1 MKSKGNIVFL
11 GMMGSGKTSIGKL
24 VSKTLKLN
32 FFDTDEVIEKHLGVK
47 ISKIFT
53 TKGEKYFRDIEMK
66 TTLNLLNKKK
76 IVLALGG
83 GAFLNKTI
91 RKEILQNH
99 ISFWLNLNS
108 ETIIARISYNNKRP
122 LVLNSSKKELLDL
135 IKKRSIIYS
144 KALYKINC
152 ENFTKKEIVN
162 KIVSI
167 CESKKINNKN

>member
-1 MKSKGNIVFL
+1 MKSRGNIVFL

-24 VSKTLKLN
+24 VSKTLRLN
-32 FFDTDEVIEKHLGVK
+32 FFDTDQVIEKNLGIKV
-47 ISKIFT
+47 SKIFA
-53 TKGEKYFRDIEMK
+53 TKGEKYFRDIEEK
-66 TTLNLLNKKK
+66 TTLNLLSKKR

-83 GAFLNKTI
+83 GTFVNKRV

-99 ISFWLNLNS
+99 ISFWLDLNS
-108 ETIIARISYNNKRP
+108 ETIITRVSNSNKRP
-122 LVLNSSKKELLDL
+122 LVLNSTKKELLDL

-152 ENFTKKEIVN
+152 ENFTKKEIVS

-167 CESKKINNKN
+167 CEGKKINN

>member
-24 VSKTLKLN
+24 VSKALKLN
-32 FFDTDEVIEKHLGVK
+32 FFDTDQVIEKNLSMK

-53 TKGEKYFRDIEMK
+53 TKGEKYFRDIEEK
-66 TTLNLLNKKK
+66 TTLNLLRKKRV
-76 IVLALGG
+76 VLALGG
-83 GAFLNKTI
+83 GTFINKTI
-91 RKEILQNH
+91 RKEVLQNH
-99 ISFWLNLNS
+99 ISFWLDLNV
-108 ETIIARISYNNKRP
+108 ETIITRVSNNNKRP
-122 LVLNSSKKELLDL
+122 LVLNSTKKELLDL

-152 ENFTKKEIVN
+152 ENFTKNEIVS

-167 CESKKINNKN
+167 CEGKKINN